1 MNRPVTW
8 RLAVLPLTTVV
19 VLVVSAATAGAH
31 EPRTSGG
38 LRFVVGW
45 SEEPAYSGLKN
56 SVQVI
61 VTDVTGSPIT
71 DVGVSLRVEVKKG
84 SEAITLPLEAS
95 GPPGEYH
102 AWLTPTRPGTY
113 VVRLTG
119 SVRGQPVDESFTS
132 SNTTFNDVEDL
143 SAIQFPAKDPSTGEV
158 ATRLDRQIPR
168 LEAALRAADDRV
180 EGARTVAVVAVTIAA
195 LSLAVAGLALVA
207 ARRRRPAGGAGGTGT
222 GSDSVAT
229 QGQPLHR

>member
-19 VLVVSAATAGAH
+19 VLAVSAATAGAH

-45 SEEPAYSGLKN
+45 GEEPAYSGLKN

-61 VTDVTGSPIT
+61 VTDAAGSPIT
-71 DVGVSLRVEVKKG
+71 DVGDSLRVEVKKG
-84 SEAITLPLEAS
+84 SEAITLPLEA
-95 GPPGEYH
+95 GPPGEYR

-132 SNTTFNDVEDL
+132 SDTTFNDVEDL
-143 SAIQFPAKDPSTGEV
+143 SAIQFPAKEPSTGEV

-180 EGARTVAVVAVTIAA
+180 EGARTVAVVAVTFAV

-207 ARRRRPAGGAGGTGT
+207 AKRRRPAGGAEGTGT
-222 GSDSVAT
+222 GSDSVTT
-229 QGQPLHR
+229 QGQPLHP